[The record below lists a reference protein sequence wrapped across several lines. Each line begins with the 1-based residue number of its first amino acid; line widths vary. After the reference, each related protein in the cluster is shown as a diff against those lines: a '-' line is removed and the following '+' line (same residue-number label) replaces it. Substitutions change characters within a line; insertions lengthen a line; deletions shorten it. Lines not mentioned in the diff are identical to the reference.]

1 VAHLAPPAVPRSHPA
16 ERALGALLLVLG
28 LSLAFLAYTAL
39 GHPGGRQTSTTLLHP
54 LATPPAGIA
63 GTAAAGAAQDAG
75 SAQNGS
81 AQNGS
86 AQNGSAQPTGQ
97 AVPTRP
103 GAAAAGTNQSGL
115 AAPGSPAGTPLV
127 VLDNTGRPDL
137 ARSASQRFS
146 QGGWTVTET
155 STFEGD
161 ILSTAAYYDPAT
173 PGAQAAA
180 EALQQQ
186 FPEIQ
191 RVRPKFVGLGPGP
204 VIVVLTYDYSQELTT
219 S

>member
-1 VAHLAPPAVPRSHPA
+1 L
-16 ERALGALLLVLG
+16 LGALLLVLG
-28 LSLAFLAYTAL
+28 LSLALLAYTAL
-39 GHPGGRQTSTTLLHP
+39 GHPGGRQASSTLLHP
-54 LATPPAGIA
+54 LATPPAVVA

-75 SAQNGS
+75 SAQG
-81 AQNGS
+81 ATAPAG
-86 AQNGSAQPTGQ
+86 QPGT
-97 AVPTRP
+97 APT
-103 GAAAAGTNQSGL
+103 ATS
-115 AAPGSPAGTPLV
+115 AAPAGMPLV
-127 VLDNTGRPDL
+127 VLDNTGRPEL
-137 ARSASQRFS
+137 ARSASLRFA

-180 EALQQQ
+180 EALQRQ

-191 RVRPKFVGLGPGP
+191 RVRPKFVGLGTGP